1 MQVETFYPVDREL
14 KTCIEYYYFLKSNS
28 ADFISEYFVFPNT
41 LQALNIHKNINYDI
55 INNAV
60 SVKGIKKS
68 NFVMLLQG
76 RRNNPLHVQLKG
88 KLNKITI
95 IFKPLG
101 LNHFIKSPFDKVSA
115 KHTQLFFE
123 WENHEEHHDFLV
135 NFFNES
141 NSVRRIEILE
151 KYLLLHYHALDN
163 KDMLEQSL
171 ILLSDFENE
180 LSIEEI
186 AGNIN
191 LTTRTFN
198 RVFKQNM
205 GISPIGYK
213 KIARFRHSLKKKLFN
228 RQSEK
233 LTKIG
238 YNSNFYDQSYFT
250 KMYKKL
256 TLLPPSKFFKEINK
270 LAENQLILKFIN
282 S

>member
-1 MQVETFYPVDREL
+1 
-14 KTCIEYYYFLKSNS
+14 
-28 ADFISEYFVFPNT
+28 
-41 LQALNIHKNINYDI
+41 
-55 INNAV
+55 
-60 SVKGIKKS
+60 
-68 NFVMLLQG
+68 MLLQG
-76 RRNNPLHVQLKG
+76 RRNNPLYVQLKG

-115 KHTQLFFE
+115 KHTQLCFE
-123 WENHEEHHDFLV
+123 WGNHEKHHDFLV

-141 NSVRRIEILE
+141 SSVRRIEILE

-163 KDMLEQSL
+163 KDILEKSL
-171 ILLSDFENE
+171 VLLCDFDNE

-186 AGNIN
+186 AGKMK

-198 RVFKQNM
+198 RLFKQDM

-213 KIARFRHSLKKKLFN
+213 KIARFRHSLKNKLFSP
-228 RQSEK
+228 QFEK

-238 YNSNFYDQSYFT
+238 YNSNFYDQSYFI

-256 TLLPPSKFFKEINK
+256 TLLPPGKFFKEIDK